1 MMSCGVRCIVRT
13 KWIELNRSHHTYLEK
28 SPFRICV
35 GRFTDFECARLEFIF
50 FVRCVM
56 LTAPSFNH
64 FIYFPN
70 MRARADQN
78 NVAFACWECV
88 CRFEYRLVVRFV
100 VCECLL
106 ATIRWLSLMF
116 IWNQEGKQCTFF
128 CSLLLI
134 QSFSTFLWR
143 AIFFCDFW
151 NFCIVLKLDF
161 CDMSFLLSHSL
172 NVFSSF

>member
-116 IWNQEGKQCTFF
+116 IWNQEGKQCNIF
-128 CSLLLI
+128 LLLTFNTVFFHFFMT
-134 QSFSTFLWR
+134 SNFFLWFLKFLYSFK
-143 AIFFCDFW
+143 IGFLWHVFFAF
-151 NFCIVLKLDF
+151 
-161 CDMSFLLSHSL
+161 SL
-172 NVFSSF
+172 AQRF